1 RYSLSQTIF
10 ACVGMESPEAIGAVF
25 ESLASQD
32 ARKLLIVT
40 ACSQQGSSANPS
52 IFGGVLAQRH
62 V

>member
-1 RYSLSQTIF
+1 
-10 ACVGMESPEAIGAVF
+10 MESPEAIGAVF
-25 ESLASQD
+25 ESLASHE
-32 ARKLLIVT
+32 ARKLLIVA